1 VLIAFSGSKEV
12 DGVEYTEAELNGFAE
27 GDTRDK
33 FDTNEYRLLI
43 VANKYLTG
51 FDQPKLCAMY
61 VDKKLNGVLCMQ
73 ALSRLNRAAPK
84 WGKKTEDLFILDFV
98 NPVEEIKASFDPFYT
113 ATSLSGAT
121 DINVLHELKDALDDT
136 GVYEWFEVEEFV
148 ARYFNNEDAQLLSAI
163 IDVAADRFNHEL
175 ELSNEEKADIKIKV
189 QDPDADLLDEL
200 LESVDLSS
208 YGLQRVKLNH
218 AITLDDEESE
228 LEPQNPNPRGAH
240 GTEKETD
247 PLDEIIKNFNEK
259 WLQGW
264 SSTPEEQRVKFVNIL
279 DSVKKHPDF
288 ESKYQNNTDPINRE
302 LAFEKSM
309 REVMLARRKDEL
321 ERFIDLV
328 MRHSND
334 IATTLTYAAEDY
346 FPVAPEF
353 EQHGEWVPLIHDW
366 CGGYQGG
373 LELAPWPTLPAPEAA
388 ALAMIA
394 EPLEKMPTSLEAYS
408 NEHLQEQATKARFA
422 ARILHAYFLAQRGER
437 PVRSQPVVAPIKI
450 GRNEPCP
457 CGSGKKY
464 KQCCLH

>member
-1 VLIAFSGSKEV
+1 MYSSVALSNGVDSKNAQKKLRAYVEGSQETIDVKAEIMLEHFIPHVVNAKKLKGKGKGMVVTQNIVSAIRYYKAITRQLEAMGNPFKVLIAFSGSKEV
-12 DGVEYTEAELNGFAE
+12 DGIEYTEADLNGFVE

-33 FDTNEYRLLI
+33 FDTDEYRLLI

-61 VDKKLNGVLCMQ
+61 VDKKLSGVLCVQ

-84 WGKKTEDLFILDFV
+84 WGKKTENLFILDFF

-148 ARYFNNEDAQLLSAI
+148 ARYFNNEDAQQLSAI

-175 ELSNEEKADIKIKV
+175 ELSNEEKADIKIKAKQFVKIYGQMAAIMPYDMLTWEKLFWFLKFLIPKLKV

-247 PLDEIIKNFNEK
+247 PLDEIIKSFNEK
-259 WLQGW
+259 WFQG
-264 SSTPEEQRVKFVNIL
+264 
-279 DSVKKHPDF
+279 DSEFDTGRATGEV
-288 ESKYQNNTDPINRE
+288 RE
-302 LAFEKSM
+302 Y
-309 REVMLARRKDEL
+309 R
-321 ERFIDLV
+321 
-328 MRHSND
+328 
-334 IATTLTYAAEDY
+334 
-346 FPVAPEF
+346 
-353 EQHGEWVPLIHDW
+353 
-366 CGGYQGG
+366 
-373 LELAPWPTLPAPEAA
+373 
-388 ALAMIA
+388 
-394 EPLEKMPTSLEAYS
+394 
-408 NEHLQEQATKARFA
+408 
-422 ARILHAYFLAQRGER
+422 
-437 PVRSQPVVAPIKI
+437 
-450 GRNEPCP
+450 
-457 CGSGKKY
+457 
-464 KQCCLH
+464 